1 MSQVSDPIT
10 QFLKENSGYL
20 RNPDENDNRLFS
32 KGRKIE
38 VVYAIVSKGIPLF
51 RTEGVGDVSELEI
64 NLGGKVISVPTI
76 LPEKIQAKLRRR
88 MLEILRNNND
98 NEKLRKDILPN
109 YEKLGFKKITTD
121 NNGNKSWNCYV
132 APPTSAGGT
141 DIGLC
146 GYCPSCNILG
156 SIITRNELK
165 ILESKKKKKGTAYG
179 LKSRVVHDPAFGTA
193 TYEAAVAELTHNKVG
208 DGVSYT
214 GMSLYQES
222 HVLPGVVFI
231 GKLAM
236 YDVTELEAKLVLSSL
251 SSISRMGG
259 GETKYGSVQ
268 VIILGLNASDRETVS
283 SYDITR
289 YVIQKIEEKLAPSE
303 EEIKR
308 KLAPPEEVIK
318 LSIEYLK
325 NIKSFKILADPNKKI
340 DQQNIQINISS
351 DEIVTLWARDNYNYS
366 SAVVK
371 YIKEVEGKS
380 KGS

>member
-20 RNPDENDNRLFS
+20 RKPDENDNRLFS

-38 VVYAIVSKGIPLF
+38 VVYAIISKGIPLF

-64 NLGGKVISVPTI
+64 NLGGKVVSVPTI

-109 YEKLGFKKITTD
+109 YEKLDFKKITTD

-132 APPTSAGGT
+132 APPASEGGT

-146 GYCPSCNILG
+146 GYCPACNILG
-156 SIITRNELK
+156 SIITKNELK
-165 ILESKKKKKGTAYG
+165 ILGSEKKKGTAYG

-193 TYEAAVAELTHNKVG
+193 IYDYAVAELTHNKVG

-214 GMSLYQES
+214 GMSLFQEV
-222 HVLPGVVFI
+222 HVVPGVVFI

-289 YVIQKIEEKLAPSE
+289 YVIQKTEGKLVS
-303 EEIKR
+303 
-308 KLAPPEEVIK
+308 PEDVIK
-318 LSIEYLK
+318 LSVEYLK

-340 DQQNIQINISS
+340 DEQNIQININNN
-351 DEIVTLWARDNYNYS
+351 EITTLWAKDNYNYS
-366 SAVVK
+366 IAIVN
-371 YIKEVEGKS
+371 YIKKVEGKEK
-380 KGS
+380 KGSQKK

>member
-10 QFLKENSGYL
+10 QFLKENNKYL
-20 RNPDENDNRLFS
+20 RNPDETDRVFS

-38 VVYAIVSKGIPLF
+38 VVYAVVSKGIPLF

-88 MLEILRNNND
+88 MLEILRNNNPD
-98 NEKLRKDILPN
+98 NNTLTK
-109 YEKLGFKKITTD
+109 YAQLGFTKITD
-121 NNGNKSWNCYV
+121 NNGIKSWNCYV
-132 APPTSAGGT
+132 APPGSEGGT

-156 SIITRNELK
+156 SIITDDELE
-165 ILESKKKKKGTAYG
+165 IASTAYG
-179 LKSRVVHDPAFGTA
+179 LKSRVVHDPAFGTT
-193 TYEAAVAELTHNKVG
+193 TYEAAIQELTHNKVG

-214 GMSLYQES
+214 GMSLFQES
-222 HVLPGVVFI
+222 HVVPGVVFI

-289 YVIQKIEEKLAPSE
+289 YVIQKTEGKLVS
-303 EEIKR
+303 
-308 KLAPPEEVIK
+308 PEEVIK
-318 LSIEYLK
+318 LAIEYLK
-325 NIKSFKILADPNKKI
+325 NKSFKIIADPNKKI
-340 DQQNIQINISS
+340 DEQNIQININNN
-351 DEIVTLWARDNYNYS
+351 EITTLWAKDNYNYS
-366 SAVVK
+366 IAIVN
-371 YIKEVEGKS
+371 YIKKVEGES
-380 KGS
+380 KESKKGKGKGKKKKK

>member
-10 QFLKENSGYL
+10 QFLKENNKYL
-20 RNPDENDNRLFS
+20 RNADETDRLFS

-51 RTEGVGDVSELEI
+51 RTEGVGDVNVLDI
-64 NLGGKVISVPTI
+64 NIGGKVISVPTI
-76 LPEKIQAKLRRR
+76 LPEKMQAKLRRR
-88 MLEILRNNND
+88 MLEILRNNNPD
-98 NEKLRKDILPN
+98 NNTLNK
-109 YEKLGFKKITTD
+109 YAQLGFTKITD
-121 NNGNKSWNCYV
+121 NNGIKSWNCYV
-132 APPTSAGGT
+132 APPGSEGGT

-156 SIITRNELK
+156 SIITDDELE
-165 ILESKKKKKGTAYG
+165 IASTAYG
-179 LKSRVVHDPAFGTA
+179 LKSRVVHDPAFGTT
-193 TYEAAVAELTHNKVG
+193 TYKDAVVELTHNKVG

-214 GMSLYQES
+214 GMSLFQES
-222 HVLPGVVFI
+222 HVVSGVVFI

-268 VIILGLNASDRETVS
+268 VIILGLNASDRETIS

-289 YVIQKIEEKLAPSE
+289 YVIQKTEGKLVS
-303 EEIKR
+303 
-308 KLAPPEEVIK
+308 PEDVIK
-318 LSIEYLK
+318 LSVEYLK

-340 DQQNIQINISS
+340 DEQNIQININNN
-351 DEIVTLWARDNYNYS
+351 EITTLWAKDNYNYS
-366 SAVVK
+366 IAIVN
-371 YIKEVEGKS
+371 YIKKVEGKEK
-380 KGS
+380 KGSQKK